1 MWTTTIKKTGSTGM
15 FFVPFKKNTNNV
27 FVVFTT
33 TIMLLLLFEKVSL
46 VNSFATTGPTGPTR
60 PTTTTTTTPTLL
72 YNECYR
78 NYNKYSPSSCQSP
91 ISVVSSPNRSARHRS
106 SIVFRANN
114 VDDDDIDIVE
124 GKSDVN
130 SNTEM
135 DNIPIATAITSSP
148 SSTGFDVDFDIIG
161 IFGILAS
168 MVVLRSEFVLKTTGC
183 GLPAGPFGLVGAI
196 EGISY
201 LGVVAT
207 AATAIVAATS
217 KNKSNNDY
225 DNDNNI
231 GLLRRLAISLSVS
244 AIIFGI
250 FVLVFQ
256 IFDYGYIPNAVPMDG
271 GMCE

>member
-1 MWTTTIKKTGSTGM
+1 M
-15 FFVPFKKNTNNV
+15 FFVSFKKNINNV

-46 VNSFATTGPTGPTR
+46 VNSFATTGSTR
-60 PTTTTTTTPTLL
+60 VTTTTKSPTTTLF
-72 YNECYR
+72 YNQCYH
-78 NYNKYSPSSCQSP
+78 NYNKYSPSTSSCQSS
-91 ISVVSSPNRSARHRS
+91 ISLISAPNRSVRHRS
-106 SIVFRANN
+106 SIVLHANN
-114 VDDDDIDIVE
+114 VDDDDDIDIDE
-124 GKSDVN
+124 GKRNVN

-135 DNIPIATAITSSP
+135 VKIPIATAITSRPLLS
-148 SSTGFDVDFDIIG
+148 GFDGVDFDTTG
-161 IFGILAS
+161 ILGILAS

-196 EGISY
+196 EGVSY

-207 AATAIVAATS
+207 TATAIVAATS
-217 KNKSNNDY
+217 DSKNNNDN

-250 FVLVFQ
+250 FVLVLQ
-256 IFDYGYIPNAVPMDG
+256 IFDYGYIPNAVPMEG

>member
-1 MWTTTIKKTGSTGM
+1 M
-15 FFVPFKKNTNNV
+15 FFVSFKKNINNV

-46 VNSFATTGPTGPTR
+46 VNSFATTGSTR
-60 PTTTTTTTPTLL
+60 VTTTTKSPTTTLF
-72 YNECYR
+72 YNQCYH
-78 NYNKYSPSSCQSP
+78 NYNKYSPSTSSSSCQSS
-91 ISVVSSPNRSARHRS
+91 ISLISAPNRSVRHRS
-106 SIVFRANN
+106 SIVLHANN
-114 VDDDDIDIVE
+114 VDDDDDIDIDE
-124 GKSDVN
+124 GKRNVN

-135 DNIPIATAITSSP
+135 VKIPIATAITSPP
-148 SSTGFDVDFDIIG
+148 SLSGFDGVDFDITG
-161 IFGILAS
+161 ILGILAS

-207 AATAIVAATS
+207 TATAIVAATS
-217 KNKSNNDY
+217 DNKNNN

-250 FVLVFQ
+250 FVLVLQ
-256 IFDYGYIPNAVPMDG
+256 IFDYGYIPNAVPMEG